1 MASMDKRECCSV
13 LAELVCPMLR
23 HFDILFPSL
32 AWSTL
37 VVSVQGTEWQVFL
50 LRENGG
56 VEVTLRLY

>member
-1 MASMDKRECCSV
+1 M